1 MTEEA
6 TFTYSPLRKAFE
18 KQTKTIKDEREKQ
31 VDVLEALKPK
41 ELKPNEIRPVEYDN
55 YFSNRL
61 TEIQLNQ
68 LILII

>member
-1 MTEEA
+1 MIEEA